1 MNGDLIK
8 TAIKI
13 EEAIRNQNYTVL
25 IVNKKRFSKG
35 KTIEQLAREFV
46 YKEDQLLEY
55 VCNTIIYK
63 WLVDHNDDR
72 YKDFS
77 YILKPDNIKIE
88 LKDVSFDELIEFIS
102 PETHKTNNKD

>member
-1 MNGDLIK
+1 MNGDITHAAL
-8 TAIKI
+8 KI
-13 EEAIRNQNYTVL
+13 EEAIKNKNYTVI
-25 IVNKKRFSKG
+25 IVNKKRFSKD
-35 KTIEQLAREFV
+35 KTKEQLASEFI

-63 WLVDHNDDR
+63 WLADHKDDR

-77 YILKPDNIKIE
+77 YILKPNNIQIS

-102 PETHKTNNKD
+102 PETHKTK